1 MPKKL
6 PIIYHPDEKLSIES
20 ESFDVSQILQ
30 KDQQTIFKDMLY
42 TMKKHKG
49 VGIAAPQ
56 IGVLKRFCYVS
67 NNGRKPQ
74 LLINPVITKRSSSK
88 EWAEEGCLS
97 IPNVYG
103 QVERNMSVTV
113 EYVDTAAEKQ
123 ELSAEGF
130 LARVIQHEI
139 DHLDGVLFI
148 DKAKDIYESG
158 I

>member
-6 PIIYHPDEKLSIES
+6 PIIYHPNEQLSTECS
-20 ESFDVSQILQ
+20 DFDISKILD
-30 KDQQTIFKDMLY
+30 KEQQDFFKALLY

-49 VGIAAPQ
+49 VGVAAPQ
-56 IGVLKRFCYVS
+56 VGVLKRFCFVS
-67 NNGRKPQ
+67 NNGKKPQ
-74 LLINPVITKRSSSK
+74 LLINPVITKRSSAK

-97 IPNVYG
+97 IPQVYG
-103 QVERNMSVTV
+103 KVERNVSVTV
-113 EYVDTAAEKQ
+113 EFVNQNAEKE
-123 ELSAEGF
+123 ELEASGF

-139 DHLDGVLFI
+139 DHLDGILFI

>member
-1 MPKKL
+1 MA
-6 PIIYHPDEKLSIES
+6 
-20 ESFDVSQILQ
+20 VSHSCLLIQLLQ
-30 KDQQTIFKDMLY
+30 KD
-42 TMKKHKG
+42 
-49 VGIAAPQ
+49 
-56 IGVLKRFCYVS
+56 
-67 NNGRKPQ
+67 GRKPQ